1 ELNWLGMILACEADP
16 RVLLIDDYS
25 VYFNSKMEKDFRSK
39 ITSMNRT
46 LGTTIILS
54 SPTDRDLKHFSSV
67 LIFLDNGHIWKIRP
81 GLSRVNNRNQNNDKN
96 NRNRNWSRNRRRS
109 PKR

>member
-1 ELNWLGMILACEADP
+1 MCFTKQIHHFLKSS
-16 RVLLIDDYS
+16 VLLIDDYS

-54 SPTDRDLKHFSSV
+54 SPTDRDLKHFASV
-67 LIFLDNGHIWKIRP
+67 LIFLDHGHIWKIY
-81 GLSRVNNRNQNNDKN
+81 GNDKE
-96 NRNRNWSRNRRRS
+96 SKVS
-109 PKR
+109 A